1 MKKARTARP
10 IDVRARAGA
19 KKASMRLN
27 ATASPINPRSGS
39 LNFRVIRIPAATA
52 ITIEKNTSRVSKADQ
67 EELETR
73 PADVFK
79 CAVACQTATCRVGVR
94 RMIHR
99 GSVSRPAFFAHGRCR
114 QEEL

>member
-79 CAVACQTATCRVGVR
+79 YAVACQTATSRIGVR
-94 RMIHR
+94 GMID
-99 GSVSRPAFFAHGRCR
+99 GGNLNQPSLFAHRCCR
-114 QEEL
+114 PEEL